1 MSQYNF
7 KEVLLKSQESVYLMR
22 DLFIS
27 KGFEVYVPE
36 LVIALY
42 NPGAFSIY
50 ADQGDMFVIKNG
62 VETKLEIKHINTDF
76 TDNFPY
82 SKIIVNSFTGYQSK
96 NIKPDFHLIINKNK
110 THYLSISNETFSKWE
125 LKRTFDKIKNKELL
139 FYYIE
144 KSYAKYF
151 KINI

>member
-50 ADQGDMFVIKNG
+50 ADQGDMFVTKNG

-82 SKIIVNSFTGYQSK
+82 SKIIVNFLSNLVAKHHAYEHQ
-96 NIKPDFHLIINKNK
+96 LIECQKK
-110 THYLSISNETFSKWE
+110 
-125 LKRTFDKIKNKELL
+125 
-139 FYYIE
+139 
-144 KSYAKYF
+144 
-151 KINI
+151 